1 MTDSSSEEKP
11 EMVQMASDLIQAK
24 MEAAR
29 QPQNLTH
36 LLQLG
41 SFRMEIVP
49 AKDIDIEKMFSETI
63 DDLYKK
69 FGEDV
74 LKINMTDIMQA
85 QKNSGAMHG

>member
-24 MEAAR
+24 MEVAR

-49 AKDIDIEKMFSETI
+49 AKDIDIEKMFAETI
-63 DDLYKK
+63 NDLYKK

-85 QKNSGAMHG
+85 QTNSGAMHG

>member
-1 MTDSSSEEKP
+1 MRDSSSEVKP
-11 EMVQMASDLIQAK
+11 EMVQMASALIQAK

>member
-85 QKNSGAMHG
+85 QKNTGAMHG

>member
-1 MTDSSSEEKP
+1 MNIITDSIQGLKLSNAKKRSKHIEK
-11 EMVQMASDLIQAK
+11 
-24 MEAAR
+24 
-29 QPQNLTH
+29 
-36 LLQLG
+36 LLDYYNGNDTKQY
-41 SFRMEIVP
+41 
-49 AKDIDIEKMFSETI
+49 IEKMFSETI